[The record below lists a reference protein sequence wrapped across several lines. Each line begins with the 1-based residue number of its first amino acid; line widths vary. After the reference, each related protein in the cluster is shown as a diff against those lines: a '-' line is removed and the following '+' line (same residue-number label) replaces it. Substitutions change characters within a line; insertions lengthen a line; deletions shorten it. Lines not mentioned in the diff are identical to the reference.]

1 MIQFFLEEIFNT
13 LKKNWSIF
21 TYEMVTSD
29 NQFNFFI
36 LPIYYFVYILL
47 KLQYVQLYFINVF
60 LTEDLE
66 ICPHYT
72 MYMYHI

>member
-1 MIQFFLEEIFNT
+1 MMQQT
-13 LKKNWSIF
+13 KKNWRFF

-29 NQFNFFI
+29 ILFNFFI
-36 LPIYYFVYILL
+36 VPIYYFVYII
-47 KLQYVQLYFINVF
+47 KLQYVQLYFIKVF

-72 MYMYHI
+72 TYMYHI

>member
-1 MIQFFLEEIFNT
+1 MMQQT
-13 LKKNWSIF
+13 KKKNWRFF

-29 NQFNFFI
+29 ILFNFFI
-36 LPIYYFVYILL
+36 VPIYYFVYIV
-47 KLQYVQLYFINVF
+47 KLQYVQLYFIKVF

>member
-47 KLQYVQLYFINVF
+47 KLQYVQLYFIKVF

>member
-1 MIQFFLEEIFNT
+1 MIQVFLEEIFNT
-13 LKKNWSIF
+13 LKKNLSIF

-47 KLQYVQLYFINVF
+47 KLQYVQLYFIKVF